1 MLPKKEQFNGGIVA
15 AAVLAILLVAL
26 STYGRR
32 CRQPAAVR
40 FFVWSASIV
49 FLPLTSSIIS
59 SLLDRSKEPECDG
72 TMPPPGKQNPDVQN
86 MWTLLLWIVLILT
99 IKCNADVAAASPDG
113 GDVHING
120 QRIRAPV
127 ELVAQYAWAGF
138 LIRLCVPLAGRW
150 LGRFNI
156 AIFMAFSVL
165 GLAKL
170 VSDDGKD
177 VPRYIVTGEKKK
189 HVEES
194 ARGYRVKLDVLDND
208 LSSLVKLDR
217 VWSLAEHDG
226 GILAEP
232 QHKLRDLCLSYSLFK
247 ILRRRLLG
255 YPLAD
260 AGSRES
266 LDFVLRVI
274 STTYSPIPL
283 CALGGLWATLN
294 YLCSILIIV
303 GAIAVGFIYEV
314 NDVVRTTPYNYKII
328 TYSLLVAVVLIETWE
343 IVAGVCSN
351 WTKVALLGHYI
362 RHESAWRRSSFVHA
376 VLVAVLRLRP
386 PMQWL
391 WRHKMG
397 QNSVLE
403 LESRQFLRR
412 ITGGLLPEKLYL
424 YGGAGLMRP
433 VEVTTGVK
441 DAVLR
446 SLLSSYG
453 RMSKGGAAV
462 RRVGGRINWAVYG
475 TRRSWAWGDEDEG
488 GSSNAELILTW
499 HIGTALFEMMNSTT
513 STSAPEMEAA
523 RHLSCYCAYLVAAAP
538 ELLPDSD
545 AWTIKRYKD
554 VSDDVRAAALAAGGG
569 RESPAARYERLVA
582 ALGVESRDRVLRRGA
597 ELGRHLVNEYAR
609 DEASAWRILLDFWS
623 DMLLYL
629 APSEKVKGH
638 VEAMARGGEFIT
650 LVWALLLH
658 AGVITR
664 PGTPAG
670 DIP

>member
-1 MLPKKEQFNGGIVA
+1 M
-15 AAVLAILLVAL
+15 
-26 STYGRR
+26 STPTV
-32 CRQPAAVR
+32 CSVSS
-40 FFVWSASIV
+40 W
-49 FLPLTSSIIS
+49 TSS
-59 SLLDRSKEPECDG
+59 
-72 TMPPPGKQNPDVQN
+72 
-86 MWTLLLWIVLILT
+86 
-99 IKCNADVAAASPDG
+99 
-113 GDVHING
+113 
-120 QRIRAPV
+120 
-127 ELVAQYAWAGF
+127 
-138 LIRLCVPLAGRW
+138 RL
-150 LGRFNI
+150 
-156 AIFMAFSVL
+156 
-165 GLAKL
+165 
-170 VSDDGKD
+170 
-177 VPRYIVTGEKKK
+177 
-189 HVEES
+189 
-194 ARGYRVKLDVLDND
+194 
-208 LSSLVKLDR
+208 
-217 VWSLAEHDG
+217 
-226 GILAEP
+226 
-232 QHKLRDLCLSYSLFK
+232 Q
-247 ILRRRLLG
+247 
-255 YPLAD
+255 
-260 AGSRES
+260 
-266 LDFVLRVI
+266 VI